1 MARGRPKGTDTS
13 KATKASKTPEAIKK
27 QNESRKANVLLKDVI
42 YNHLKESLLSQD
54 ESGTEYYS
62 RFLDRCLDVAMKDPN
77 GRVGQTVLGL
87 IAKENAIEE
96 LDKIA
101 ENERNKDIDF
111 LHYKL
116 LKGLFKEQR
125 DLLMDDTQYRKQ
137 IVICGRRAG
146 KTYSNARR
154 LIWTC
159 IKPNSPCLYMNLNFT
174 NAINQMW
181 DEVNK
186 CIQEV
191 GLRVKSSSKAD
202 GTIIFTNG
210 SKITFRGNNNKGEAD
225 KARGYSYRLVI
236 IDEIGHQVNMNY
248 LMDEVLRPCMAD
260 YADSVLVC
268 TGTPPR
274 VPHTWCEKAW
284 NDKTFKTYHWN
295 MFNNPHMP
303 DPDAFIDDECASKG
317 VTRESSFILREYMG
331 ILGCYDLEA
340 QVFKGR
346 TTYLVPSNLA
356 ELNFTNICIGVDFGW
371 SDYNAVVTLAYNKD
385 TRQAWVVRENKFN
398 HATISGIVDIIHEH
412 VEEAKAAL
420 LSKGLEPDVDTFC
433 DPNEKSII
441 AELRRNYNIRAYGAW
456 KHDKAMAIE
465 QLAEELRTGRMNIP
479 LHGALDDEMDS
490 VLYKRDEATDAI
502 IPELD
507 EELGVHPDAVF
518 ALLYASRQYFHEL
531 GLEAG
536 GESKDKKTGELQ

>member
-1 MARGRPKGTDTS
+1 MSRGRPKGTDTS
-13 KATKASKTPEAIKK
+13 KATKASKTPEAIAK
-27 QNESRKANVLLKDVI
+27 NVASHRANVLLKDLI
-42 YNHLKESLLSQD
+42 YNHLKDSLLAQD
-54 ESGTEYYS
+54 KTGQEYYS
-62 RFLDRCLDVAMKDPN
+62 RFLDKALEEAMKNPGGKIGTIVMN
-77 GRVGQTVLGL
+77 L

-125 DLLMDDTQYRKQ
+125 DLLLDDTQYRKQ

-186 CIQEV
+186 CITEV

-202 GTIIFTNG
+202 GNIVFTNG

-295 MFNNPHMP
+295 MYSNPAMP
-303 DPDAFIDDECASKG
+303 DPDAFIDDECESKG
-317 VTRESSFILREYMG
+317 VTRESSFIQREYMG

-340 QVFKGR
+340 QVFKDR
-346 TTYLVPSNLA
+346 KTYIVPSDLK
-356 ELNFTNICIGVDFGW
+356 ELNFTNICIGVDFGF
-371 SDYNAVVTLAYNKD
+371 SDYNAVVSLAYNKN
-385 TRQAWVVRENKFN
+385 TRQAWVIRENKFN
-398 HATISGIVDIIHEH
+398 HADITTIVNVIKEH
-412 VEEAKAAL
+412 DEAAKSVL
-420 LSKGLEPDVDTFC
+420 LSKNLSPEVDVFC
-433 DPNEKSII
+433 DNNEKSII
-441 AELRRNYNIRAYGAW
+441 AELKRNYGVRAYPAW

-465 QLAEELRTGRMNIP
+465 QLAEELRTSRMTIP

-490 VLYKRDEATDAI
+490 ILYKRDEGTDAI
-502 IPELD
+502 LPELD
-507 EELGVHPDAVF
+507 EDLGIHPDIMM

-531 GLEAG
+531 GLETG
-536 GESKDKKTGELQ
+536 GESKEKQLH